1 MGHVLTAWVPV
12 DILNFI
18 GEYLSAMFE
27 RIKVFYGEYNI
38 IVIEKDRTCVEWFL
52 GEQGILR

>member
-27 RIKVFYGEYNI
+27 RIKVFYREYNI
-38 IVIEKDRTCVEWFL
+38 IVIEKDRTCVEWLL